1 MDSAAEKAIAH
12 DIQLCEL
19 GMALTKG
26 KRRAAYVKH
35 RKACMGAIREMN
47 AADGLDKITDDEL
60 LAALTA

>member
-1 MDSAAEKAIAH
+1 MTSATEKAIAH
-12 DIQLCEL
+12 DLELCEL

-47 AADGLDKITDDEL
+47 AADGLDKLTDDEL
-60 LAALTA
+60 LAELSA